1 MLARAT
7 IPLFYDRGISSTMVL
22 EGAKAGR
29 LTLFAVDSNV
39 DSIHSQA
46 RTRGTIWGCSGLLEH
61 SVYVSLV
68 SHFDLAKHGGSGQA
82 FDYYTSK
89 RRRTRRGTRGEQT
102 GGTDG

>member
-29 LTLFAVDSNV
+29 LALLAVDSNV

-46 RTRGTIWGCSGLLEH
+46 RTRGTIWGCSGLLVQSEH
-61 SVYVSLV
+61 VSLV
-68 SHFDLAKHGGSGQA
+68 SHFELAKQGGSGQA